1 MMMVHF
7 YDEIFPNLP
16 GWVDE
21 FVAAYQREIHLPFTI
36 WSHPKAAKQEV
47 LEKLV
52 RVGLTEVIMGIQ
64 SGSDRVR
71 REVFHRY
78 ETREEI
84 LRAAGFFQAAGCR
97 GSAMT
102 LCCSIRLNR

>member
-1 MMMVHF
+1 MEELREAKRACPRMMMVHF

-71 REVFHRY
+71 RGGISPV
-78 ETREEI
+78 
-84 LRAAGFFQAAGCR
+84 
-97 GSAMT
+97 
-102 LCCSIRLNR
+102 

>member
-1 MMMVHF
+1 MNLWRLISGRF
-7 YDEIFPNLP
+7 TFPLP
-16 GWVDE
+16 SV
-21 FVAAYQREIHLPFTI
+21 P
-36 WSHPKAAKQEV
+36 SKAAKQEV

-84 LRAAGFFQAAGCR
+84 LRRQGSFRRRGCR